1 MWVFF
6 TLQSSLTSP
15 SEADLLSRLL
25 AWAQVTGEILG
36 LLFRKGRSLALLLPI
51 EPLVVGAQLGGLDL
65 PTWLH
70 TGCLKSTGRNK
81 ADNSP

>member
-1 MWVFF
+1 MWIFF

-15 SEADLLSRLL
+15 SEADLLLRLL
-25 AWAQVTGEILG
+25 AWPQVTGEILI
-36 LLFRKGRSLALLLPI
+36 LLFRKGSGFVTANRTFGDGCS
-51 EPLVVGAQLGGLDL
+51 VGKLHL

-70 TGCLKSTGRNK
+70 TGCLKSLSRNK

>member
-6 TLQSSLTSP
+6 TLQSSLASP
-15 SEADLLSRLL
+15 SEAGLLSRLL
-25 AWAQVTGEILG
+25 AWAQVTGEIRS
-36 LLFRKGRSLALLLPI
+36 LLFRKGRNLALSLPI
-51 EPLVVGAQLGGLDL
+51 GLLVVDAQLGGSDL

-70 TGCLKSTGRNK
+70 KGCLKSTGRNK